1 MRTLIGR
8 GVDHQQEAL
17 LGGRELRDVVIRVRT
32 SDMLLH
38 RAVALFLWTS
48 MVRSGEYSGL
58 SFAKLEARA
67 CQAPSHFLRWSMM
80 GWGS

>member
-38 RAVALFLWTS
+38 GAVALFLRTS
-48 MVRSGEYSGL
+48 MVRPGEYMVYLLLSSKLEL
-58 SFAKLEARA
+58 SFAKLRGI
-67 CQAPSHFLRWSMM
+67 SLGR
-80 GWGS
+80 